1 MTVEPKILWK
11 SAKEAF
17 SRMIL
22 QDELDNNSRLH
33 KLVKFGP
40 SAFKQSDY
48 GLADELK
55 NFLSVKSMLLG
66 FR

>member
-1 MTVEPKILWK
+1 
-11 SAKEAF
+11 
-17 SRMIL
+17 MIL